1 MTLSPPVL
9 DPNLDPLRL
18 AIAQAAISDAL
29 VPVLEQ
35 PPGSNRSPTIDA
47 WTEAVGSPLGSSW
60 CAIAVAHWFSQ
71 SGAQTP
77 SYAAGAVYTWIP
89 WAKTKHIWVPTDYE
103 VGDMVCYDLE
113 GDGIPDHAGIVV
125 ALDPFTTVEGNTV
138 PQDGPPATGSQR
150 EGYGVFIRQRF
161 NPPILGFV
169 QPIASAQPEATT

>member
-1 MTLSPPVL
+1 MTLSPPPL
-9 DPNLDPLRL
+9 DPTLDPLRL

-77 SYAAGAVYTWIP
+77 SNAAGAVSTWIP
-89 WAKTKHIWVPTDYE
+89 WAKTKHLWVQNPE

-113 GDGIPDHAGIVV
+113 NDGVADHAGIVV
-125 ALDPFTTVEGNTV
+125 GLDPFCTVEANTV

-150 EGYGVFIRQRF
+150 EGYGVFIKQRT

-169 QPIASAQPEATT
+169 QPIAVSAPTQSET